1 MKNTKSHKR
10 KKALRC
16 TLILKSMLYWKA
28 IRKDCKIKLLITH
41 PFPPYFCI
49 FILLWFFFL
58 FLLFS
63 LFNISPFPRD
73 YHARPAERGIET
85 AAVVFLVISTN
96 ASIPSPSLAPQMHWN
111 KFAFH
116 KSTGAPIRTYRPWAW
131 LTAVTSGDVGS
142 NLSMAA
148 THLAISPILAHCNLY
163 KSPNSWPFESLS

>member
-28 IRKDCKIKLLITH
+28 IRKDCKIKILITH

-49 FILLWFFFL
+49 FILLWFFFP
-58 FLLFS
+58 FFF
-63 LFNISPFPRD
+63 LFNISPLPRD
-73 YHARPAERGIET
+73 YHARPAKREIKLLQLF
-85 AAVVFLVISTN
+85 FLVISTN
-96 ASIPSPSLAPQMHWN
+96 ASISSHSLAPQMHWN
-111 KFAFH
+111 KFEFH

-131 LTAVTSGDVGS
+131 LTAVKSGDVGS

-163 KSPNSWPFESLS
+163 KSPNFWPFESLS